1 MEPFPSRHLYLMNAN
16 GTGVHDVTPGQ
27 LDYAWPAPAPS
38 GPSVAFAQYDAAS
51 GQRLA
56 ILNLNSG
63 QIKPVTSPD
72 PATQSDAL
80 ADWSPSGNDIVF
92 GRSED
97 VDSDIYFVHKDGSGL
112 RDLSQH
118 SDPSETSP
126 AFSPDGTRIVFSACT
141 DPKTQS
147 QRCGIYTMSAAGTA
161 ETEISTPKAP
171 YPRYVHRRCARP
183 VLDAERRRH
192 ERQHG
197 PGEWAVAVQLRRR
210 LPALA
215 APTTG

>member
-27 LDYAWPAPAPS
+27 LDYAWRAPAPS

-112 RDLSQH
+112 RDLTQH
-118 SDPSETSP
+118 SDPSR
-126 AFSPDGTRIVFSACT
+126 DLACVLAGRNT
-141 DPKTQS
+141 DRLLRLHRSENRKAS
-147 QRCGIYTMSAAGTA
+147 VAG
-161 ETEISTPKAP
+161 STP
-171 YPRYVHRRCARP
+171 
-183 VLDAERRRH
+183 
-192 ERQHG
+192 
-197 PGEWAVAVQLRRR
+197 
-210 LPALA
+210 
-215 APTTG
+215 